1 MIDLTLIRARFVCLS
16 PHLDERE
23 RRLLAATEARLA
35 GYGGIAAVARATGVA
50 ASTIGRGLQDLSAE
64 DVIDPERVRR
74 PGGGRKPLTVTDPS
88 LLRDLL
94 SVVEPGERGDP
105 MSPLRWTCK
114 SLRRLAAEMA
124 ALGHKVSRTVIGEL
138 LRAQKFCLQGNSKT
152 EEGGDHEARDAQL
165 LHINTSVAAAMAAQ
179 QPVISVD
186 TKKKELIGNFKN
198 NGREWRP
205 QGNPEEV
212 RVHDFLIKELGRAV
226 PYGIYDLAANAG
238 WVSVGMNHDTAAFA
252 VNAIRRWWQE
262 IGRVRY
268 PDAKYLTITADGG
281 GSNGSRVKLWK
292 RAVQILANELGIQI
306 AVHHLPPG
314 TSKWNKIGVSRT
326 PPQTKEVWSY
336 TRDGGRPPEAGSQ
349 VQASNH
355 CKLLS
360 SKAMVVSVAAKGGI
374 KSRQVW
380 SGEAS
385 ESKPSMTCR
394 NSKGDVKTGGAIFSR
409 DQRGGGPEACPSGI
423 RHVGGAKPDQALVWN
438 VRTCR
443 PDAKGD
449 VQAAKTAR
457 TRVPMRGTG
466 AEQFVVGTKVL

>member
-1 MIDLTLIRARFVCLS
+1 MIDLTPIRARFVCLS

-152 EEGGDHEARDAQL
+152 EEGGDHEDRDAQF

-238 WVSVGMNHDTAAFA
+238 WVAVGVDYDTAAFA
-252 VNAIRRWWQE
+252 VQTIRRWWLE
-262 IGRVRY
+262 
-268 PDAKYLTITADGG
+268 GG
-281 GSNGSRVKLWK
+281 GSNGSRVRLWK
-292 RAVQILANELGIQI
+292 LELQRLADELGISI
-306 AVHHLPPG
+306 EVHHLPPG
-314 TSKWNKIGVSRT
+314 TSKWNKIEHRLFSFISMNWRAKPLVSYRGVVDLISATTTETGLTVRCELDPGKFVFARPNVGHLTT
-326 PPQTKEVWSY
+326 P
-336 TRDGGRPPEAGSQ
+336 RHDCA
-349 VQASNH
+349 H
-355 CKLLS
+355 
-360 SKAMVVSVAAKGGI
+360 
-374 KSRQVW
+374 
-380 SGEAS
+380 GEAL
-385 ESKPSMTCR
+385 TF
-394 NSKGDVKTGGAIFSR
+394 D
-409 DQRGGGPEACPSGI
+409 
-423 RHVGGAKPDQALVWN
+423 
-438 VRTCR
+438 RT
-443 PDAKGD
+443 K
-449 VQAAKTAR
+449 
-457 TRVPMRGTG
+457 
-466 AEQFVVGTKVL
+466 